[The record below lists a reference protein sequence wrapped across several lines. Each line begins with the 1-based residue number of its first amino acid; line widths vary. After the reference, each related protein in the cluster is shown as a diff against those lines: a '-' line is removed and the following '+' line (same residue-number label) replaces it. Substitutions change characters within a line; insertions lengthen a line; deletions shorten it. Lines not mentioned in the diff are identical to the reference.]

1 MAPRAALYL
10 MPSMAVLATA
20 LLVLGPGRERPA
32 VGARV
37 WGVPAEGATST
48 FLRLETLE
56 RQFGSDQT
64 MPVDGLE
71 LSIAQGGRKLA
82 TWSGASGEDGVVEAE
97 ITASEPLSGTIEIRI
112 ARGKVL
118 LAEGSVPLR
127 RATPLVFER
136 RPVEGIAQGAIAL
149 RVEIARGVLAS
160 PFAGM
165 LLVRATRDGQPAAGV
180 ALKATGAGAQMLEA
194 GLTTTTDSSGEAKVD
209 LQPTWHSVDLQ
220 IEATDRSVD
229 PPAKGTWETSL
240 PVKPGALW
248 LSLDRAKPSVVS
260 PVSRDRAYVSG
271 IGDRG
276 RVFGA
281 VVPLA
286 KNPSGLFEGALAADE
301 LTRHGVRAVTVAGDV
316 QELGPGTVTWP
327 LGSTEAV
334 ASAPRVELL
343 LDGVPLAERLEK
355 KRAASAR
362 LASAGVAF
370 VAALFEAVLL
380 VLHSRASQARL
391 AAHLAEASEDA
402 EDRTAAARMT
412 ASPLDRMFTLVVAVG
427 LVLLAFGAIAAFTI
441 VR

>member
-1 MAPRAALYL
+1 M
-10 MPSMAVLATA
+10 
-20 LLVLGPGRERPA
+20 
-32 VGARV
+32 
-37 WGVPAEGATST
+37 
-48 FLRLETLE
+48 
-56 RQFGSDQT
+56 
-64 MPVDGLE
+64 
-71 LSIAQGGRKLA
+71 
-82 TWSGASGEDGVVEAE
+82 
-97 ITASEPLSGTIEIRI
+97 
-112 ARGKVL
+112 
-118 LAEGSVPLR
+118 
-127 RATPLVFER
+127 
-136 RPVEGIAQGAIAL
+136 
-149 RVEIARGVLAS
+149 
-160 PFAGM
+160 
-165 LLVRATRDGQPAAGV
+165 
-180 ALKATGAGAQMLEA
+180 
-194 GLTTTTDSSGEAKVD
+194 
-209 LQPTWHSVDLQ
+209 
-220 IEATDRSVD
+220 
-229 PPAKGTWETSL
+229 
-240 PVKPGALW
+240 KPGALW